1 MRGKPRATRFSSGLA
16 LGFSRCSAT
25 GAQGIES
32 LEDMTATVAKE
43 FAHSGQ
49 VGQRKGVIVVPLN
62 SRAVTLGTS
71 QC

>member
-1 MRGKPRATRFSSGLA
+1 MGGKSRAARSSSGVA
-16 LGFSRCSAT
+16 LGFGGCST
-25 GAQGIES
+25 KFAQGIER
-32 LEDMTATVAKE
+32 LEDMTATVAKQL
-43 FAHSGQ
+43 AHSGQ

>member
-1 MRGKPRATRFSSGLA
+1 MSGKPRATRLSSWLV
-16 LGFSRCSAT
+16 LGFGGRST
-25 GAQGIES
+25 KFAQGIER

-49 VGQRKGVIVVPLN
+49 MGQRKGVIVVPLN
-62 SRAVTLGTS
+62 SRTVTLGTS